1 MEALV
6 EKCLEPAHSREPELD
21 SSKSPQGEIA
31 APITV
36 YSRRETDE
44 NYKGVI
50 AREGELRIVNCSDDL
65 QWIVQRFKGG
75 QWRNNSFHRSRQSL
89 IRRYG
94 PLGMTLALP
103 EHHDNLEDESR
114 CGMCGRIRGK
124 PRGGLVRHLFCLA
137 DRGQRFQHVMACLPG
152 PQARRWRLG

>member
-44 NYKGVI
+44 NYKGVT

-94 PLGMTLALP
+94 PLGMTLPCQSIMTTWRMRAGAVCA
-103 EHHDNLEDESR
+103 DGLEASHEV
-114 CGMCGRIRGK
+114 
-124 PRGGLVRHLFCLA
+124 GLYVTFFA
-137 DRGQRFQHVMACLPG
+137 
-152 PQARRWRLG
+152 